1 MQKFTGSSPKKVL
14 QKVFGYNDFRPL
26 QSEVIESVLAGN
38 DTLAIMP
45 TGGGKSL
52 CYQIPSLI
60 FEGITIVVSPLIAL
74 MQDQVSNLQANGVDA
89 VFLNSTLEWK
99 DYLSAANDIK
109 AGRTKIVYVSPEGLA
124 GGKLRDLFSSEGV
137 TVSCITID
145 EAHCV
150 SEWGHD
156 FRPDYM
162 EIATFKNMFPSA
174 VCLALTATATK
185 NVRDDIVKNLR
196 LKKPNVFVAS
206 FNRPNIFLEVQ
217 PKKNSLEQIKL
228 FLSMHEGESG
238 IIYCFSRKAVDELT
252 HDLLDAGFFAL
263 NYHAGL
269 SDKERADH
277 QEQFIRDKVNI
288 IVATLAFG
296 MGIDKP
302 DVRFVIHAD
311 IPKSLEQY
319 YQEIGRAGRDG
330 LPSHALLLYSAGDI
344 RKIRYFFDES
354 ADSEKAER
362 LLQSMV
368 SYATARKCRRKI
380 LLGYFGEN
388 ISAGDES
395 SACCDICAAGA
406 PPLIDVT
413 VVSQK
418 IMSCILRLNERFGV
432 NYVVDVLLGSHAKRI
447 LENRHNMLSTFGI
460 GREFSKDDWF
470 VLAEELIASGYV
482 KKTGEYNVL
491 CVTRDGRDA
500 LQNRDKIELAV
511 RFMGGAASGGNSS
524 SSGASKKKPPVP
536 IVHKKSSQ
544 SVPPKN
550 IDASDSESV
559 RIFNE
564 LKNWRRKTADEN
576 GVPPY
581 VIFGDRTLSDI
592 ANKKPRNEREL
603 REVYGIGERKAD
615 AYGSAIL
622 RIVNY

>member
-1 MQKFTGSSPKKVL
+1 MSSHFNSNSKLQNFVGAFPIDVL
-14 QKVFGYNDFRPL
+14 QNVFGYDEFRPF
-26 QSEVIESVLAGN
+26 QQEVIESVLSRR

-52 CYQIPSLI
+52 CYQIPALI

-74 MQDQVSNLQANGVDA
+74 MQDQVSNLQANGVAA
-89 VFLNSTLEWK
+89 VFLNSTLEWR
-99 DYLSAANDIK
+99 DYLAAADEIK
-109 AGRTKIVYVSPEGLA
+109 AGRIKIVYVSPEGLA
-124 GGKLRDLFSSEGV
+124 GGKLRDLFSSENI

-162 EIATFKNMFPSA
+162 EIAAFKKQFSSA
-174 VCLALTATATK
+174 VCLALTATATQ
-185 NVRDDIVKNLR
+185 NVREDVVKNLH
-196 LKKPNVFVAS
+196 LKKPSVFVAS

-217 PKKNSLEQIKL
+217 PKKNSLAQIKA
-228 FLSMHEGESG
+228 FLAMHEDESG
-238 IIYCFSRKAVDELT
+238 IIYCFSRRAVDELT

-277 QEQFIRDKVNI
+277 QEQFIRGKVNI

-311 IPKSLEQY
+311 MPKSLEQY

-330 LPSHALLLYSAGDI
+330 LPSHALLLYSAGDM
-344 RKIRYFFDES
+344 RKIRYFFDEM
-354 ADSEKAER
+354 ADSEKAEN

-368 SYATARKCRRKI
+368 FYATSRKCRRQV
-380 LLGYFGEN
+380 LLSYFGEKLV
-388 ISAGDES
+388 SDVGAT
-395 SACCDICAAGA
+395 CCDVCAAGA

-413 VVSQK
+413 IVSQK
-418 IMSCILRLNERFGV
+418 FMSCVLRLNERFGV

-460 GREFSKDDWF
+460 GRELAKYDWF
-470 VLAEELIASGYV
+470 ALADELLASGYI
-482 KKTGEYNVL
+482 KKVGEYNVIHL
-491 CVTRDGRDA
+491 THDGKDA

-511 RFMGGAASGGNSS
+511 RFMHSGGDAAGKS
-524 SSGASKKKPPVP
+524 ASAR
-536 IVHKKSSQ
+536 KKSSARGRTFAG
-544 SVPPKN
+544 KN
-550 IDASDSESV
+550 
-559 RIFNE
+559 
-564 LKNWRRKTADEN
+564 
-576 GVPPY
+576 
-581 VIFGDRTLSDI
+581 
-592 ANKKPRNEREL
+592 
-603 REVYGIGERKAD
+603 
-615 AYGSAIL
+615 
-622 RIVNY
+622 NYAKSFRHSK